1 MHANNKPAAG
11 TVPPLMERLDK
22 ALQTPGARA
31 WLIRWSALA
40 LIVLGT
46 AGAFALPLAFGR
58 APGLSDHFPWF
69 VENFHRFLVVHVDY
83 SFVVFFLCVFA
94 AVAHITVYRLS
105 DGKPKY
111 LVLEYL
117 AFRGAVMAIVGMITP
132 VLPIPKDMLQ
142 IMPMLTGE
150 PVMSNYVPVLTSQL
164 FYLSLLVLAV
174 VMALMALWVLL
185 NLAGRPSDTVKCH
198 GGGLDLL
205 SLAGI
210 AGSVFYLLAFVH
222 FLHAWWLLDGQP
234 VDHQFNEDLFWAGGH
249 ILQFVNVA
257 LLVGAW
263 YAVGSSVF
271 GRAPFNPMAA
281 VAGIAVLVLGA
292 VAAPL
297 FTLFF
302 EVFGG
307 TWRQAFTD
315 LQYVFAPVGLI
326 VALPMVA
333 GALKAPDKPWKNP
346 GFVAILLSP
355 VVFGIGG
362 AMGLVVD
369 GLDTRTPAHYHGMI
383 AGVTLAFMGL
393 FYVVFLPLMNR
404 AITSPRLALIS
415 VWMFGVS
422 QALASTGLF
431 IAGGHGAQRK
441 VAGAEQGL
449 TAFSAKLGMG
459 LNGGAGLFAIIGGA
473 LFVWVVATALINGR
487 IATPAPTDRD

>member
-1 MHANNKPAAG
+1 MTATRSTSPM
-11 TVPPLMERLDK
+11 PPLMARLHDTMD
-22 ALQTPGARA
+22 APGARL
-31 WLIRWSALA
+31 WLLRWCVLA

-46 AGAFALPLAFGR
+46 AGLFALPLAFGR

-69 VENFHRFLVVHVDY
+69 VANFHRFLVVHVDY

-94 AVAHITVYRLS
+94 AVAHITTYRIS
-105 DGKPKY
+105 GGKPKH
-111 LVLEYL
+111 LILEYL

-132 VLPIPKDMLQ
+132 VLPIPADLQ
-142 IMPMLTGE
+142 DIMPMLAGE
-150 PVMSNYVPVLTSQL
+150 PIMSNYVPVFTSPF
-164 FYLSLLVLAV
+164 FYLSLLLMAV
-174 VMALMALWVLL
+174 VMALMALMVVL
-185 NLAGRPSDTVKCH
+185 NLANRPAEARQSH
-198 GGGLDLL
+198 GAGLDIL
-205 SLAGI
+205 SLAGV

-222 FLHAWWLLDGQP
+222 FLHAWMLLDGQP

-249 ILQFVNVA
+249 LLQFVNVA

-263 YAVGSSVF
+263 YAVGSAVF
-271 GRAPFNPMAA
+271 DRAPFNPMAA
-281 VAGIAVLVLGA
+281 VAGIAVLGLGA
-292 VAAPL
+292 AAAPL

-315 LQYVFAPVGLI
+315 LQYVFAPAGLI
-326 VALPMVA
+326 VALPLAA
-333 GALKAPDKPWKNP
+333 GWLKAADKPWKNP
-346 GFVAILLSP
+346 GFVALGLSP
-355 VVFGIGG
+355 IVFGIGG

-393 FYVVFLPLMNR
+393 FYVVFVPLMNR
-404 AITSPRLALIS
+404 AITLPRTALVS

-431 IAGGHGAQRK
+431 IAGGHGTQRK
-441 VAGAEQGL
+441 VAGTDQGL
-449 TAFSAKLGMG
+449 TEFTAKLGMG

-473 LFVWVVATALINGR
+473 LFVWVMIMAIAKGR
-487 IATPAPTDRD
+487 RPAQSA